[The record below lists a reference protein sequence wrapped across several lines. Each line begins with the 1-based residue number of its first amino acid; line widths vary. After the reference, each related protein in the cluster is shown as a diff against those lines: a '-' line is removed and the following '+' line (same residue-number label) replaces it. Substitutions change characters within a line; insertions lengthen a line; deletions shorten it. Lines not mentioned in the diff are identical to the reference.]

1 MTDTI
6 KVYLSQQIDLYY
18 ASQVATMAKE
28 DSTQVSLRAFDSR
41 CRPLTSPM
49 LLIHGQRLAE

>member
-1 MTDTI
+1 MIDTF
-6 KVYLSQQIDLYY
+6 KVYFTQQIDLYY
-18 ASQVATMAKE
+18 ASQVETMAKE
-28 DSTQVSLRAFDSR
+28 DSTQVSLRAFYSR